1 MIADAH
7 LAVSET
13 LRATSA
19 AESRFRVQHP
29 NSQRRAVG
37 IVALGR
43 RSEGAI
49 DEMAHQAAD
58 RARFFIALGPDGASS
73 SSAPRFAS
81 FDGAAID
88 REVLARSVNVVILVG
103 HSDDGDNGAAQAI
116 VEACASSHVS
126 LLAVLLSDEEGSQG
140 DLRPGLARLRPFMQ
154 MLIVTRQPD
163 YLDSLLTA
171 FGV

>member
-1 MIADAH
+1 MIADEHFAI
-7 LAVSET
+7 SET
-13 LRATSA
+13 LRATNA

-29 NSQRRAVG
+29 NSRRRAVG

-43 RSEGAI
+43 RSAEAI
-49 DEMAHQAAD
+49 DDMAHQAAD
-58 RARFFIALGPDGASS
+58 RARFFMALGADSTD
-73 SSAPRFAS
+73 SAPRFAT

-88 REVLARSVNVVILVG
+88 CEALARAVDVVILVG
-103 HSDDGDNGAAQAI
+103 HSDDGDNGAAQAV

-126 LLAVLLSDEEGSQG
+126 LLAILLSDEEGAQG